1 MELKALKAFAN
12 PRIER
17 VTRNGEEVEN
27 HGGAVQPGDTF
38 DAGDALY
45 ARDLIRNGLAEGE
58 VSDDEAEA
66 VELTPHYAVS
76 EGQLAANR
84 AKRSGGKVD
93 PLAGNVTSASGRAPA
108 ASTGGT
114 VARTVQAGAPAPA
127 KPTPS
132 V

>member
-1 MELKALKAFAN
+1 MLTATKSFAN

-17 VTRNGEEVEN
+17 VTRDGKEIDVEN
-27 HGGAVQPGDTF
+27 GAVQPGDTF
-38 DAGDALY
+38 DPGDALY

-58 VSDDEAEA
+58 VSDEEAEN
-66 VELTPHYAVS
+66 VELQPHYTVS

-93 PLAGNVTSASGRAPA
+93 PLAGAVTSASGRAPA
-108 ASTGGT
+108 PA
-114 VARTVQAGAPAPA
+114 ARTVQAGAPAPA